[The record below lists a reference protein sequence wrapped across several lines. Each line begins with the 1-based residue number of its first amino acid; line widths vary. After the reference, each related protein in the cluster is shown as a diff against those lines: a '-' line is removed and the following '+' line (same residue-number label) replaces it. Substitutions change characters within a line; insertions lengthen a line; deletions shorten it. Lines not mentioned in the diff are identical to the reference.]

1 MKKFLGNLL
10 VQFYLL
16 NYFFRRK
23 DKVFASS
30 VTSLCQPEILGIETC
45 MMVLFPAQCTHP
57 YRQRET
63 RSPLTLNSHLQ
74 APHL

>member
-45 MMVLFPAQCTHP
+45 MMVLLPCPMHP
-57 YRQRET
+57 PLQRET